1 MSAFSRLIDGY
12 LQLVSITNSIAP
24 LLSWTFARDVAT
36 VKGNP
41 FESTA
46 KCLFMPLV
54 FFPPST
60 PFSECD
66 SPVRTLWLSM
76 TATVGCGDFPCLSLA
91 RAFSSQIRRSRRAAA
106 AEETDLTKS
115 FYYFSPDPDI
125 LTVDQTGT
133 VTVRKEGEGR
143 IWAYVLD
150 GSDRKVEIGVN
161 KFALE
166 DFNHDGVIDSD
177 DLQMLVNHIAN
188 PAESK
193 IPSEKADLTKDGGVD
208 SDDIQYHVNKII
220 SK

>member
-1 MSAFSRLIDGY
+1 
-12 LQLVSITNSIAP
+12 
-24 LLSWTFARDVAT
+24 
-36 VKGNP
+36 
-41 FESTA
+41 
-46 KCLFMPLV
+46 
-54 FFPPST
+54 
-60 PFSECD
+60 
-66 SPVRTLWLSM
+66 M